1 VDLTDGSQFHVELRR
16 PTDEVAVVK
25 LAGEVD
31 METGPAFEEAVLRAI
46 EGGGRHV
53 IVDLASV
60 TFIDS
65 TALNI
70 LIRGRRQLE
79 QTGGSLAVVCGP
91 GSPRRVMEI
100 TGLLTV
106 IPAYSALD
114 EALAAREQEAESRG
128 TLPPRERPR
137 TFDFHV
143 AGEEGES

>member
-1 VDLTDGSQFHVELRR
+1 MDLTDGSQFHLELRR
-16 PTDEVAVVK
+16 PTDGLAVIK

-31 METGPAFEEAVLRAI
+31 MATGPAFEEALLRAI

-70 LIRGRRQLE
+70 LTRGRRQLE
-79 QTGGSLAVVCGP
+79 QTGGSLAVVWGP

-114 EALAAREQEAESRG
+114 EALEAGQQEAQ
-128 TLPPRERPR
+128 
-137 TFDFHV
+137 
-143 AGEEGES
+143 